1 MTIVFMAPPSHMI
14 AATAP
19 SRRARK
25 RDAAADSVNVEV
37 DAGVTVT
44 Q

>member
-1 MTIVFMAPPSHMI
+1 L
-14 AATAP
+14 
-19 SRRARK
+19 RRPHLRGALES
-25 RDAAADSVNVEV
+25 DAAADSVNVEV